1 MKVGDMITNKTRYIN
16 RPIGT
21 LAKAQHRQ
29 RFLIV
34 EIRDKTVNGIPFKQL
49 RATRMPD
56 GFRTRWSAIDG
67 WEVISESR

>member
-16 RPIGT
+16 RPSGT
-21 LAKAQHRQ
+21 RQ

-34 EIRDKTVNGIPFKQL
+34 EIRVHRHLTSVIGEPFKQL
-49 RATRMPD
+49 RAIRMPD
-56 GFRTRWSAIDG
+56 GLKTRWCAVDG

>member
-16 RPIGT
+16 RPSGD
-21 LAKAQHRQ
+21 RQ
-29 RFLIV
+29 KFLIV
-34 EIRDKTVNGIPFKQL
+34 EMRDKIVTGVPFKQL
-49 RATRMPD
+49 RAIRMPD